1 MGTEPMSLDGVIGQL
16 HAHNVFPPG
25 KEPPAP
31 VCKWWHREDP
41 CPYQGSN
48 SCHLAW
54 RQSLY

>member
-48 SCHLAW
+48 SCHL
-54 RQSLY
+54 